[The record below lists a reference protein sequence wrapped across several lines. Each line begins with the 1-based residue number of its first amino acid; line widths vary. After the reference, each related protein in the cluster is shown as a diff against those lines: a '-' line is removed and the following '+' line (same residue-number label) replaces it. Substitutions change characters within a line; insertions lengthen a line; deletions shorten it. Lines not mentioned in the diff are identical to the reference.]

1 MSWVVAVAIL
11 LAPPAL
17 LAWVLRA
24 PRGAQRERVK
34 ASALAMVVLLLVC
47 AAALALTS

>member
-1 MSWVVAVAIL
+1 MSWAVAVAIL

-24 PRGAQRERVK
+24 PGGEQRERVK
-34 ASALAMVVLLLVC
+34 ASALVMGVLLLVC
-47 AAALALTS
+47 AAALALTT